1 MTTVKFDKS
10 VKYRGI
16 RYSAHEAFK
25 VEDSDVAQ
33 LKQSGATI
41 LEHCEDTN
49 NETDKSVAENL
60 NQSEKD
66 NVELKEV
73 LLTYSVAKL
82 IEFAREN
89 NINLQG
95 KTRKSD
101 IYNIIVSTL

>member
-16 RYSAHEAFK
+16 RYSAHEAFE

-33 LKQSGATI
+33 LKKSGATI
-41 LEHCEDTN
+41 LSHLESTPSNTN
-49 NETDKSVAENL
+49 EIIAENGSE
-60 NQSEKD
+60 SEKD
-66 NVELKEV
+66 NAEIKEQ

-82 IEFAREN
+82 IEFAKEH